1 MTTPLSPAARP
12 AESLDEVIIDAMLA
26 AHVKGGGTSFSVP
39 HPDEIKAAI
48 RAVATWLDD
57 CCTQADAEEP
67 SYYDE
72 PTASDAVRWLRQEAD
87 RG

>member
-1 MTTPLSPAARP
+1 MGRLANLLDPDDPICAR
-12 AESLDEVIIDAMLA
+12 
-26 AHVKGGGTSFSVP
+26 GTAR
-39 HPDEIKAAI
+39 AAI
-48 RAVATWLDD
+48 RKVAKWLDD
-57 CCTQADAEEP
+57 CCTQAGAEEP